1 MDIDVKLEKSED
13 PCDWV
18 MKGKSVVGI
27 GRATIL
33 EDDQEKRHALRLI
46 MWHYS
51 EGNFNF
57 LESALISVL
66 VVRIDISSITGKE
79 IV

>member
-1 MDIDVKLEKSED
+1 MDIDVKLGKSED

-33 EDDQEKRHALRLI
+33 EDDQEELYALRLI
-46 MWHYS
+46 MRHYS
-51 EGNFNF
+51 EGDFDF
-57 LESALISVL
+57 SKSALASVL
-66 VVRIDISSITGKE
+66 VVRIDISSIAGKE